1 MSKKIP
7 DPITQMLAMV
17 QNLPLSDVYHYGSLV
32 RDAIDRRQRSWWGSD
47 EQKAENEARN
57 AKNTARKVSQAK
69 LTAKR
74 LKWVEANLTP
84 GMVVKMSG
92 TRDGHGVRYVT
103 DIARGTVLC
112 RQMMPT
118 HRMGRSLDEMNAAY
132 PNKTWMKMAIPS
144 NPSSYS
150 IWEVM
155 NAGTDHGLD
164 KVVGVF
170 TPNENGVLEYKA
182 IK

>member
-1 MSKKIP
+1 MSKKTP
-7 DPITQMLAMV
+7 DTITQMLAMV
-17 QNLPLSDVYHYGSLV
+17 QTMPLSDVYHFGSLV
-32 RDAIDRRQRSWWGSD
+32 RDAIDRRQRSWWDSP

-57 AKNTARKVSQAK
+57 AKNVARRVSQAK

-74 LKWVEANLTP
+74 LEWVEANLNP

-92 TRDGHGVRYVT
+92 TRDSHGVRYVT

-112 RQMMPT
+112 RQMAPT
-118 HRMGRSLDEMNAAY
+118 HHMGRTIEEMQAAY
-132 PNKTWMKMAIPS
+132 PNKTWVKMSVPS
-144 NPSSYS
+144 DPSKYS
-150 IWEVM
+150 IWEVL
-155 NAGTDHGLD
+155 NAGTDHGTD

-170 TPNENGVLEYKA
+170 TTNESGALEYKA